1 MAQYIRLLRESPN
14 FTLLWL
20 AQVVSLTGDWFNTIV
35 LSAMVADF
43 SGGSG
48 LAISLFLMAR
58 FLPPLVVSP
67 FTGVIVD
74 RFDRKLILVYSN
86 VIRTGIVLMFLLA
99 TGPDLLWLIYLLTIM
114 QFTLSAL
121 FEPGQSAIIP
131 SLIRRSD
138 LVIANTLVSITWSVM
153 LALGAI
159 IGGVVAA
166 FFGASIALVIG
177 ASTFAVAGY
186 LIARIQV
193 PPEAETRSNLEA
205 GAVQP
210 TGSFGEGLRYLA
222 RNKMAAAALLVKG
235 GGSVG
240 NVDTLMTVFAT
251 QVFILGTDGQLSLGI
266 MYSSFGIGAILGP
279 VLLNRINDGSI
290 GRMRRLVVIGFVLG
304 TVGWIVLGAAG
315 SLAILSLA
323 LLIRAM
329 GGSANWTYSTV
340 IIQKSVDDRYLGRVF
355 ALDLAFFQLVTVVS
369 TIAHGV
375 LIDALGVDYLGVI
388 SYGTAVVS
396 LIPLVLWMAVV
407 PRMERREAART
418 TAPV

>member
-58 FLPPLVVSP
+58 FLPPLLVSP

-74 RFDRKLILVYSN
+74 RFDRKMILVYSN

-99 TGPDLLWLIYLLTIM
+99 TGPDLLWLIYVLTFL

-131 SLIRRSD
+131 SLIRRED

-166 FFGASIALVIG
+166 FFGASFALIIG

-186 LIARIQV
+186 LIARIRLS
-193 PPEAETRSNLEA
+193 PEAKARVNREPVA
-205 GAVQP
+205 GEP
-210 TGSFGEGLRYLA
+210 TGSFAEGLRYLA

-235 GGSVG
+235 GSSVG

-266 MYSSFGIGAILGP
+266 MYSSFGVGAILGP
-279 VLLNRINDGSI
+279 LLLNRINDGSVP
-290 GRMRRLVVIGFVLG
+290 RMRRLVVIGFALG
-304 TVGWIVLGAAG
+304 TIGWVVLGAAG
-315 SLAILSLA
+315 SLVILSLA

-340 IIQKSVDDRYLGRVF
+340 IIQKSVDDRFLGRVF
-355 ALDLAFFQLVTVVS
+355 ALDMAVFQLATVVS
-369 TIAHGV
+369 TIVHGV
-375 LIDALGVDYLGVI
+375 LVDALGVDRLSAI

-396 LIPLVLWMAVV
+396 LGPLLLWTLLV
-407 PRMERREAART
+407 PRMERREAARRI
-418 TAPV
+418 APA

>member
-1 MAQYIRLLRESPN
+1 MEQYIRLLRESPN

-35 LSAMVADF
+35 LSAMVAEF

-58 FLPPLVVSP
+58 FLPPLLVSP

-74 RFDRKLILVYSN
+74 RFDRRLILVYSN
-86 VIRTGIVLMFLLA
+86 IIRTGIVLMFLLA
-99 TGPDLLWLIYLLTIM
+99 TGPDLLWLIYLLTFL

-121 FEPGQSAIIP
+121 FEPGQSAIMP
-131 SLIRRSD
+131 SLVRRED
-138 LVIANTLVSITWSVM
+138 LVIANTLASITWSVM

-177 ASTFAVAGY
+177 ASTFAVAGL
-186 LIARIQV
+186 LIARIRLS
-193 PPEAETRSNLEA
+193 PEAQARVNREPVA
-205 GAVQP
+205 GQP

-222 RNKMAAAALLVKG
+222 QNKIAAAALMVKG
-235 GGSVG
+235 GSSVG
-240 NVDTLMTVFAT
+240 NVDTLMTVLAT
-251 QVFILGTDGQLSLGI
+251 QIFILGTDGQLSLGI
-266 MYSSFGIGAILGP
+266 MYSSFGVGAILGP
-279 VLLNRINDGSI
+279 LLLNRINDGSVH
-290 GRMRRLVVIGFVLG
+290 RMRRLVVIGFVLG
-304 TVGWIVLGAAG
+304 SVGWVVLGAAG
-315 SLAILSLA
+315 SLVIVSLA

-355 ALDLAFFQLVTVVS
+355 ALDLAVFQLVTVVS
-369 TIAHGV
+369 IVVHGL
-375 LIDALGVDYLGVI
+375 LIDALGIDFIALI
-388 SYGTAVVS
+388 SFGTAVVS
-396 LIPLVLWMAVV
+396 VAPLLVWTSLV
-407 PRMERREAART
+407 PRMERREAADIGD
-418 TAPV
+418 

>member
-1 MAQYIRLLRESPN
+1 VAQYIRLLRESPN

-193 PPEAETRSNLEA
+193 PPEAETRSDLEA

-304 TVGWIVLGAAG
+304 TIGWIVLGAAG

>member
-193 PPEAETRSNLEA
+193 PPEAETRSDLEA

-304 TVGWIVLGAAG
+304 TIGWIVLGAAG

>member
-48 LAISLFLMAR
+48 VAISLFLMAR
-58 FLPPLVVSP
+58 FLPPLLVSP

-99 TGPDLLWLIYLLTIM
+99 TGPDLLWLIYVLTFL

-193 PPEAETRSNLEA
+193 PPEAETRVDLEA
-205 GAVQP
+205 GAGQP
-210 TGSFGEGLRYLA
+210 TGSFTEGLRYLA

-279 VLLNRINDGSI
+279 LLLNRINDGSI

-315 SLAILSLA
+315 SLVILSLA